1 MEKPFPYQLYLVISE
16 EACLG
21 RNFLEVA
28 EAAVQ
33 GGVDLV
39 QLREKN
45 DTPQEFLN
53 KAFELKEL
61 LDRYEVPLII
71 NDNLEIAT
79 QCKAAGIHVGN
90 SDMLPTTIRKS
101 WESCTILGYSIEYLE
116 QLYNEQTYTSDYLGI
131 SPVFSTSTKTDTVTT
146 WGFDGV
152 QKIRSITQKPL
163 VAIGNMN
170 ASNARQVVEAGADCI
185 AVVSAIC
192 AAPKPKNAAQL
203 LRKEIQKGLKNRANL
218 LNL

>member
-45 DTPQEFLN
+45 DTPEAFSN

-90 SDMLPTTIRKS
+90 SDMPPTKIRTA
-101 WESCTILGYSIEYLE
+101 WESCQLLGYSIEYLE

-131 SPVFSTSTKTDTVTT
+131 SPVFDTATKTDTVTT
-146 WGFDGV
+146 WGLDGIE
-152 QKIRSITQKPL
+152 KIRASTQKPL
-163 VAIGNMN
+163 VAIGHMK
-170 ASNARQVVEAGADCI
+170 ASNVKKVIEAGADCI

-192 AAPKPKNAAQL
+192 AAKNPKSAAKE
-203 LRKEIQKGLKNRANL
+203 LRLEIEKGLKSRTVKPN
-218 LNL
+218 